1 MELESYGLLNLTYK
15 TIKNEKR
22 LPTHFDNASL
32 KGPGQKYVDMTITP
46 SKPSNTFTSGIFT
59 LITPPDDN
67 KPMKNTTN
75 SQTK

>member
-1 MELESYGLLNLTYK
+1 MRKDY
-15 TIKNEKR
+15 
-22 LPTHFDNASL
+22 PHFDNASL